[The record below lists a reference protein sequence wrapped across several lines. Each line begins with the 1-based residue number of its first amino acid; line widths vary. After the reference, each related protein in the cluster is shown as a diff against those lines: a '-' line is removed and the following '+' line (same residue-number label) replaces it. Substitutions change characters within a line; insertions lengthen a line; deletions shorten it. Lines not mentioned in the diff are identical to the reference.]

1 MLGGMRSLTV
11 IIDLSIHTF
20 EEVGLEVD
28 IEDIT
33 TEAFDGVVEWQ
44 DVYPLAIFYV

>member
-11 IIDLSIHTF
+11 FIDLSIHTF

-28 IEDIT
+28 IEDVT
-33 TEAFDGVVEWQ
+33 TETFDEVVERQ
-44 DVYPLAIFYV
+44 DVYPLAVLYV